1 MDGWIAIGVLLTN
14 GSCGGGRLGS
24 RFNSCCVTV
33 FHQFGR
39 LHRSCFAL
47 FYFSTGCR
55 LPNHTRC
62 AVAASRTKREEM
74 SDLESVK
81 DQSKAGT
88 GRIKFPCEMLRFRVN
103 LFCLA
108 RQLITAIKWP
118 LRFLIS
124 CNEHEHTKTK

>member
-1 MDGWIAIGVLLTN
+1 MDGLQLGYYLLMGAAAAAASGPDSTAA
-14 GSCGGGRLGS
+14 
-24 RFNSCCVTV
+24 
-33 FHQFGR
+33 
-39 LHRSCFAL
+39 AL
-47 FYFSTGCR
+47 PFSTN
-55 LPNHTRC
+55 LVVSIVVALHFFTSQLAAVYQMTRW

-88 GRIKFPCEMLRFRVN
+88 GRIKFPCKMLRFRVN